1 MKLTSSHTYDMHL
14 SRERTICILSV
25 FKRIRE
31 EQYVVLESLYLQMA
45 LVNIFAYIYTYIP
58 LYIDIDMHI
67 DG

>member
-1 MKLTSSHTYDMHL
+1 MIYIYQEKEQFVYYRFSSG
-14 SRERTICILSV
+14 
-25 FKRIRE
+25 IRE

>member
-45 LVNIFAYIYTYIP
+45 LVDIFAYIYRYSFI
-58 LYIDIDMHI
+58 YIDIYMHI